1 MLLIFYIVMGITNRE
16 FKMEGMQQERECIAC
31 SNKLCMFK
39 ELLIAQLLC
48 FHMYKY
54 ADKSF

>member
-1 MLLIFYIVMGITNRE
+1 MGITNRE

-39 ELLIAQLLC
+39 ELLIAQLLW

-54 ADKSF
+54 VDKSF